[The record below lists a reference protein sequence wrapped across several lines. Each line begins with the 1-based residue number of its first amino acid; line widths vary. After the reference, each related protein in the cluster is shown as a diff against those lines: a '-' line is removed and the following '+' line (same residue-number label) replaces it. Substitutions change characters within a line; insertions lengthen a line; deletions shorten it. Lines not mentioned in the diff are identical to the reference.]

1 MYAGLVID
9 GPEKGK
15 IYTCDSDTFVLDWI
29 DSQAPIPEYKH
40 KVIANNSF
48 WVLAGGLNQT
58 DEDIIRELVLM
69 VLIR

>member
-15 IYTCDSDTFVLDWI
+15 IYTCDNDSFVLDFT
-29 DSQAPIPEYKH
+29 DSQVPILEYRH
-40 KVIANNSF
+40 KLIANNSF
-48 WVLAGGLNQT
+48 WVLASGLNQT